1 MKRNKKKKAAF
12 RGPLPVIVM
21 VLMIVIFVSG
31 VSAQDNYI
39 HFRNAQE
46 LQDHFRY
53 KGDGSI
59 LVSGHRGGREP
70 GFPENSIEG
79 FQNVLNKMS
88 AFFEIDPRLTKDSV
102 IVLMHDATLDR
113 TTNATGKVSD
123 YTWAELQSVRLKD
136 AEGNVTPYKIP
147 TLEEVIR
154 WSKGKTIIDLDK
166 KDVPLEMTAA
176 LIKKLKAEDHVML
189 TVFTGA
195 EAQFYY
201 ERFPKIMFSV
211 YARNKREYEDI
222 AISGVPH

>member
-39 HFRNAQE
+39 HFRNAQK

-88 AFFEIDPRLTKDSV
+88 AFFEIDPQLTK
-102 IVLMHDATLDR
+102 
-113 TTNATGKVSD
+113 
-123 YTWAELQSVRLKD
+123 
-136 AEGNVTPYKIP
+136 
-147 TLEEVIR
+147 
-154 WSKGKTIIDLDK
+154 
-166 KDVPLEMTAA
+166 
-176 LIKKLKAEDHVML
+176 
-189 TVFTGA
+189 TV
-195 EAQFYY
+195 
-201 ERFPKIMFSV
+201 
-211 YARNKREYEDI
+211 
-222 AISGVPH
+222 